1 MNRFFVGDRF
11 INAFK
16 IYYGKQR
23 DYYEKEK
30 QKMKTG
36 VQKLFEAAEQVQE
49 ITQEL
54 IAKEKHMAIANS
66 EAATVGEDVFFFT
79 RSNGDFDVLFSRK
92 YQKWKYYAVQQK

>member
-1 MNRFFVGDRF
+1 MQSSERSVHRRSCIPFRF

-16 IYYGKQR
+16 LYYQKQR
-23 DYYEKEK
+23 EYFDKEK

-54 IAKEKHMAIANS
+54 VAKEKHMATANM
-66 EAATVGEDVFFFT
+66 EAAKVV
-79 RSNGDFDVLFSRK
+79 
-92 YQKWKYYAVQQK
+92 